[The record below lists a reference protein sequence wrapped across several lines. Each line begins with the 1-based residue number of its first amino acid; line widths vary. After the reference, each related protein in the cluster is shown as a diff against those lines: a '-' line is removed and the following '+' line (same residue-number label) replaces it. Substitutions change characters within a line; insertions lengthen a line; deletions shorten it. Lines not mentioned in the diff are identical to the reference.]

1 MFYWF
6 YPMNGLYTYNMG
18 TAMGRLLMDMRAQIP
33 QKSSDVYYAVI
44 GGESKGPFSADW
56 DFAANISEVKPL
68 VSFTPPPVP
77 KTVEGEDAEPQ
88 SDAGNNDVTETDL
101 TE

>member
-1 MFYWF
+1 M
-6 YPMNGLYTYNMG
+6 
-18 TAMGRLLMDMRAQIP
+18 
-33 QKSSDVYYAVI
+33 
-44 GGESKGPFSADW
+44 ADW